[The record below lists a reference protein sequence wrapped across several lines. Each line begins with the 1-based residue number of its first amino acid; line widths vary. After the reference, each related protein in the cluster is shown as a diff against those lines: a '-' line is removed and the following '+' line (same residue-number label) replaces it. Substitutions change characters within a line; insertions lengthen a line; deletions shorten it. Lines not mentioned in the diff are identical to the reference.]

1 VSLFFKTGALPVK
14 DPCCYNRGMVDD
26 DKGKKDRG
34 TKDRSA
40 ASEKNKTSKDTDDDE
55 AGGEEDKLTPVKP
68 KVGEPTGN
76 LRRRAEWF
84 RKRH

>member
-1 VSLFFKTGALPVK
+1 
-14 DPCCYNRGMVDD
+14 MVDD
-26 DKGKKDRG
+26 DKVEKDRG
-34 TKDRSA
+34 PKDRSA
-40 ASEKNKTSKDTDDDE
+40 ASEKDKTSKDTDDDE
-55 AGGEEDKLTPVKP
+55 AGGEEDTLAPVKP

>member
-1 VSLFFKTGALPVK
+1 
-14 DPCCYNRGMVDD
+14 MVDD

-34 TKDRSA
+34 TKDSHA
-40 ASEKNKTSKDTDDDE
+40 ASKTDKKPEPTDDDD
-55 AGGEEDKLTPVKP
+55 AGGDEGDLTPVKP
-68 KVGEPTGN
+68 KVGEPSGN